1 MDPLDY
7 TNSLQPSDFGE
18 KLVERKESARH
29 ALRQTSSQELHELV
43 RTLFPDGTHPWAA
56 EFSKFIDEHRAESPV
71 RGETSDG
78 FVFVYYPQSNC
89 GIWYKYFGE
98 LPAVGL
104 LGPSNLRMISEIM
117 AESSGSQTTGH

>member
-7 TNSLQPSDFGE
+7 INSLQPSDLDE
-18 KLVERKESARH
+18 KLVERRESARH
-29 ALRQTSSQELHELV
+29 TLRQTSSQELQELV

-56 EFSKFIDEHRAESPV
+56 EFSKFIEEHRAESPV

-89 GIWYKYFGE
+89 GIWYKYVGK

-117 AESSGSQTTGH
+117 AESSGSQTAGR

>member
-1 MDPLDY
+1 MDTLDY
-7 TNSLQPSDFGE
+7 MNSLQPSDFDE

-29 ALRQTSSQELHELV
+29 TLHQTSSQELQELV
-43 RTLFPDGTHPWAA
+43 RALFPDGTHPWAA
-56 EFSKFIDEHRAESPV
+56 EFSKFIEEHRAESPV

-78 FVFVYYPQSNC
+78 FVFVYYPQSKC

-104 LGPSNLRMISEIM
+104 LGPSNLSMISEIM
-117 AESSGSQTTGH
+117 AESSGSLTAGH

>member
-7 TNSLQPSDFGE
+7 MNSLQPSDVDE
-18 KLVERKESARH
+18 KPVERRESARH
-29 ALRQTSSQELHELV
+29 TLRQTSSEELHELV

-56 EFSKFIDEHRAESPV
+56 EFSKFIEEHRAESPV

-89 GIWYKYFGE
+89 GIWYKYVGK
-98 LPAVGL
+98 LLDVGL
-104 LGPSNLRMISEIM
+104 LWPSHLRMISDIM
-117 AESSGSQTTGH
+117 AGSSGGQTVGR